1 MDIGWELLIEL
12 GLLGKSCTLKTNYT
26 PCEEGFTCVPCM
38 MRQGCKSFEG
48 ECYPC
53 VSGDLCPA
61 GSVNEYAWTKKHAC
75 PPGMICPNRTAAEPC
90 KEGWFCPLGS
100 FTYLDVLE
108 CNVSGTYCPEGSEV
122 PTNACPKGF
131 YCPTPKQKFSC
142 PKGHYCKAF
151 SVEPFKCDFG
161 TLCPAGS
168 EAPGVSV
175 LGLVMLLLVML
186 SALGL
191 LKYGER
197 KIVEQQLKKQKET
210 NRLVA
215 MKNNKKTILSSL
227 LGVETSTLAEE
238 VPGFDRCARPITI
251 QFLELGLT
259 VGSKALLQNVSGAF
273 KYGKLVAVMGPSGC
287 GKSTLLNTLCG
298 KATYGKRVGRVLFNT
313 KQREI
318 TAYRQVIGFV
328 PQDDTVFP
336 QLTVEENL
344 FWSANLRLPVEMS
357 TDPARLSAII
367 EGAIQL
373 LNLDRIQSS
382 VVGDVKRRGISG
394 GQKKRV
400 NIGVEMCSDPT
411 VLFMDEPT
419 SGLAATDTLTIIR
432 GLHSFAHA
440 KRTIIAVIHQP
451 RYLAFILFHD
461 VMLLYP
467 GGFTVFFGQA
477 TKVQEYFNCL
487 GFAVPKGE
495 NPADFF
501 LDVIS
506 DRVPKNVR
514 PGEKKF
520 KAFDLCTL
528 WTGTVEPEF
537 RGDVPTFI
545 DAARAKS
552 MTSAGQVKREQSK
565 KKISSNP
572 KEAYKNPLLQLA
584 HRKIEQGYFQLDDD
598 KTGTVSIQ
606 EMRDYMV
613 NVLQVDPEV
622 AADVTKSL
630 DENGDGDVSK
640 KEYFKLFRD
649 ELKAL
654 DEEGEDEKDA
664 TEEEEDFKPRMTVNV
679 FRQFFILLKRTLVQ
693 KIRLY
698 DAFMMN
704 LSMMMVCGLLVG
716 ILLGSDFQ
724 PYQPQDTK
732 LTLMMALIM
741 AILVTLSAVN
751 SLQLF
756 GYERV
761 MIAREKSSGVSI
773 VAFFLAKCIID
784 VLENF
789 WQPLFFLGFSYN
801 FILPMTDFM
810 TFYTSLIFVSFA
822 ASGVG
827 ILFGVIIQQATMTL
841 ATVLFSLVLGI
852 FLNGTIGLLYANVK
866 STGGVM
872 LGLWTMSFSR
882 WAQELLVVGELEAS
896 KKFAYQDY
904 LVQTSVLYY
913 GYFPP
918 FETKNKWEDGKT
930 SEEKSK
936 DWEDYF
942 DSYGNTCR
950 MNLVLIGLGLRL
962 IALICLRFWEE
973 ITSFYGKVS
982 RWISGTMKKV
992 YGFSKDMVGDVLE
1005 EVGIIEE
1012 KEERQRRQSVERASL
1027 GSAGSTKTG
1036 PSAAS
1041 NKVQPVLDE
1050 VKVMTPSDHAGRESR

>member
-400 NIGVEMCSDPT
+400 NIGVELVSDPT

-419 SGLAATDTLTIIR
+419 SGLSAGDTLIVMKACRSMALMDRSIVC
-432 GLHSFAHA
+432 
-440 KRTIIAVIHQP
+440 IIHQP
-451 RYLAFILFHD
+451 RYSVFTLFHD
-461 VMLLYP
+461 MMLLNKGQIVY
-467 GGFTVFFGQA
+467 FGESER
-477 TKVQEYFNCL
+477 TLEYFMRL
-487 GFAVPKGE
+487 GFMPPPNE
-495 NPADFF
+495 NVADFF
-501 LDVIS
+501 MDCIGGQVGNQ
-506 DRVPKNVR
+506 VN
-514 PGEKKF
+514 KKF
-520 KAFDLCTL
+520 ST
-528 WTGTVEPEF
+528 
-537 RGDVPTFI
+537 
-545 DAARAKS
+545 
-552 MTSAGQVKREQSK
+552 
-565 KKISSNP
+565 
-572 KEAYKNPLLQLA
+572 
-584 HRKIEQGYFQLDDD
+584 
-598 KTGTVSIQ
+598 
-606 EMRDYMV
+606 
-613 NVLQVDPEV
+613 
-622 AADVTKSL
+622 
-630 DENGDGDVSK
+630 
-640 KEYFKLFRD
+640 
-649 ELKAL
+649 
-654 DEEGEDEKDA
+654 EDFFSVWK
-664 TEEEEDFKPRMTVNV
+664 EEEHRRFLAEQ
-679 FRQFFILLKRTLVQ
+679 RQ
-693 KIRLY
+693 
-698 DAFMMN
+698 A
-704 LSMMMVCGLLVG
+704 
-716 ILLGSDFQ
+716 
-724 PYQPQDTK
+724 
-732 LTLMMALIM
+732 
-741 AILVTLSAVN
+741 
-751 SLQLF
+751 
-756 GYERV
+756 
-761 MIAREKSSGVSI
+761 AREKSEAGSPTARDGGSLSSPTAREGGSLSSPSGATPARKASSGVDLQVELPESFVRQI
-773 VAFFLAKCIID
+773 KENWDLADRDGTGELDAEEMGFILEEFGID
-784 VLENF
+784 VDEQGLK
-789 WQPLFFLGFSYN
+789 
-801 FILPMTDFM
+801 D
-810 TFYTSLIFVSFA
+810 
-822 ASGVG
+822 
-827 ILFGVIIQQATMTL
+827 
-841 ATVLFSLVLGI
+841 LVD
-852 FLNGTIGLLYANVK
+852 
-866 STGGVM
+866 TGGC
-872 LGLWTMSFSR
+872 GRSERSSGKD
-882 WAQELLVVGELEAS
+882 GEL
-896 KKFAYQDY
+896 D
-904 LVQTSVLYY
+904 TS
-913 GYFPP
+913 
-918 FETKNKWEDGKT
+918 
-930 SEEKSK
+930 
-936 DWEDYF
+936 
-942 DSYGNTCR
+942 
-950 MNLVLIGLGLRL
+950 
-962 IALICLRFWEE
+962 A
-973 ITSFYGKVS
+973 
-982 RWISGTMKKV
+982 
-992 YGFSKDMVGDVLE
+992 
-1005 EVGIIEE
+1005 
-1012 KEERQRRQSVERASL
+1012 RRSHCSWMLNA
-1027 GSAGSTKTG
+1027 
-1036 PSAAS
+1036 
-1041 NKVQPVLDE
+1041 PV
-1050 VKVMTPSDHAGRESR
+1050 A